1 MRILVC
7 SLEAPLPP
15 SNGLRLQL
23 LALIPAL
30 RERGHD
36 VRVLAFRSADQAEGS
51 NDTDL
56 KLLERPSVNTA
67 GKVRV
72 LPTAAM
78 RGLPLGVAELTARI
92 RPPLREELDWF
103 KPEVVHVTTQE
114 LAMLGDDI
122 GKGSVL
128 AALDAWYRNV
138 EADIVVATGARRR
151 LLPLQLRWV
160 RRFEATRYRRFSRVV
175 VVSDEDRDALKSLD
189 PTMPVEV
196 IPNGVDLEFF
206 GAPVEG
212 HSADLDRD
220 RIVFTGVMKYPP
232 NVAAAEFLVKRV
244 LPLVR
249 AERLPAH
256 VVLVGRDPA
265 PQVEALA
272 SPGEVEV
279 TGEVDDLRP
288 WLAGSRVYVC
298 PMVSGTGIKNKLL
311 EAMAAGLPCVSTP
324 LGAQG
329 LQAEP
334 GRDLLIAHDE
344 RELAAATSS
353 ILRDDEL
360 AARVGTAGQAFV
372 RAQHSWAAVAEAYEH
387 VYTQARADAGGLG
400 PLPGSR

>member
-1 MRILVC
+1 
-7 SLEAPLPP
+7 LEAPLPP

-196 IPNGVDLEFF
+196 IPNGVDLVFF

-212 HSADLDRD
+212 HAGDPH
-220 RIVFTGVMKYPP
+220 RIVFTGIMKYPP

-249 AERLPAH
+249 AEHPEVH
-256 VVLVGRDPA
+256 VALVGRNPA
-265 PQVEALA
+265 PRVEALA
-272 SPGEVEV
+272 SPGVVEV

-288 WLAGSRVYVC
+288 WLAGSRVYLC
-298 PMVSGTGIKNKLL
+298 PMVSGTGIKDKLL

-334 GRDLLIAHDE
+334 GRDLLIASNEH
-344 RELAAATSS
+344 ELAAHLLSV
-353 ILRDDEL
+353 LRDDEL
-360 AARVGTAGQAFV
+360 ATRLGQAGQAFV
-372 RAQHSWAAVAEAYEH
+372 RTHHSWTAVAEAYER
-387 VYTQARADAGGLG
+387 VYTEARADAGGLG
-400 PLPGSR
+400 PLPGSG